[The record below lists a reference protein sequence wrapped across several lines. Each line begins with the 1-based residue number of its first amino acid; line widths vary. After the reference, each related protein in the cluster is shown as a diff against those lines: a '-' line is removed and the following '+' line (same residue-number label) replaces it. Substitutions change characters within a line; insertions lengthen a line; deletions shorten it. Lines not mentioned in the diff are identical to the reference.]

1 MFKSNDIH
9 AFHIYSQTDL
19 MAQASLPDSSGQANI
34 RASTDSEAEVMP
46 ELERVRTPIQGSS
59 EHSSP
64 PSLMVGEGQNGPNE
78 NTGITPTNGIAGN
91 TGISPLLT
99 AG

>member
-1 MFKSNDIH
+1 
-9 AFHIYSQTDL
+9 
-19 MAQASLPDSSGQANI
+19 MAQASLPDPSGSGNI
-34 RASTDSEAEVMP
+34 QGSTGSEAEVMP
-46 ELERVRTPIQGSS
+46 ELERVRTPIQASS

-64 PSLMVGEGQNGPNE
+64 PSLMVGEGQQGSYE
-78 NTGITPTNGIAGN
+78 NTGITPPNGIAGN